1 MDEMKRFLAIG
12 ILIGLIGYTVYTQV
26 WVKQTQEAANAV
38 ESAQKNPFN
47 PNEKIGTAINKGE
60 LLNKVAPDFTL
71 ETLDGETITLS
82 ELKGKKVFINFWTS
96 WCPPCRDEMPEIQT
110 FSKQHPDI
118 VILAVDLR
126 NTEKSDE
133 AVQEYINEYE
143 YTFSVL
149 LDRKGDVGQSYKVIT
164 LPTSYF
170 VNTKGEV
177 QYKFIGPL
185 TVEKM
190 EELVNTLE

>member
-1 MDEMKRFLAIG
+1 MKRFLAIG
-12 ILIGLIGYTVYTQV
+12 ILVGLIGYTVYTQV
-26 WVKQTQEAANAV
+26 WVKQTQEATI
-38 ESAQKNPFN
+38 ESAQTNPFN
-47 PNEKIGTAINKGE
+47 PNEKIGTVINKGD
-60 LLNKVAPDFTL
+60 LLNKIAPDFTL
-71 ETLDGETITLS
+71 ETLNGEKVTLS
-82 ELKGKKVFINFWTS
+82 ELKGKKVFINFWAS

-133 AVQEYINEYE
+133 AVKEYIAESS
-143 YTFSVL
+143 YTFPVL
-149 LDRKGDVGQSYKVIT
+149 LDRKGDVSQSYKVLT

-190 EELVNTLE
+190 EELVKSLE